1 MKHLSL
7 YLFWAKWK
15 KHIYNSW
22 GVTCIIPALG
32 SVTYLCGVSPMS
44 RDSASQFGIMIYNK
58 GIHTQ
63 KPTRHVLVVDDM
75 QVHPVNSWSAPSVK
89 HRPIWKTKQENDV
102 TSWVSTPS
110 DTPWS
115 LTPEQNKLIFATLR
129 LLQNHHVKTVHI
141 NNSPLPALLSA
152 LTSSSSVILWVLCI
166 FNPSEQQICH
176 LPCVFSW
183 WTRKFS
189 CFQAKKTME
198 QLITSS

>member
-15 KHIYNSW
+15 KNIYNSW
-22 GVTCIIPALG
+22 GVTCIIPVLG
-32 SVTYLCGVSPMS
+32 SVTYLCEGSPMS

-102 TSWVSTPS
+102 PTWLWPQVTPLDLWALNKTNSSLLPSDYFRTTTSRLCISTIHLYQHSWVH
-110 DTPWS
+110 W
-115 LTPEQNKLIFATLR
+115 LHQ
-129 LLQNHHVKTVHI
+129 
-141 NNSPLPALLSA
+141 AL
-152 LTSSSSVILWVLCI
+152 
-166 FNPSEQQICH
+166 
-176 LPCVFSW
+176 
-183 WTRKFS
+183 
-189 CFQAKKTME
+189 
-198 QLITSS
+198 